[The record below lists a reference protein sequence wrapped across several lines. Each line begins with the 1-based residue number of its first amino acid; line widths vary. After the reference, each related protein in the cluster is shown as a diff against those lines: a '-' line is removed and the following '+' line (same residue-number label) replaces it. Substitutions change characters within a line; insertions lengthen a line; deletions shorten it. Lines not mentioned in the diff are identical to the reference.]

1 MIKKVYKEWKRRTK
15 GSLTGSLEEDIRMLS
30 DLDFT
35 FDEMV
40 KELGVQELAKYIAY
54 KSIK

>member
-15 GSLTGSLEEDIRMLS
+15 GSLTGSLEEDIRS